1 MATST
6 GSVVKRTYGVQCQG
20 QYSLLP
26 FLTLITNVSSS
37 EMCPHQKCVYVKRG
51 KGRMSAK
58 ATVKT
63 SAFSCA
69 SYSTPPGGVLVS
81 LCPFGYVFI
90 KYFSYPLLSPPP
102 YKYRG
107 VYIRIALS
115 VFMSVHL
122 SASHPVCLPDRVCRI
137 SPEPLNHF

>member
-37 EMCPHQKCVYVKRG
+37 EMCLCKEGKREDVGQGYCENVSILLRILFYPSWGCIGITVSVWLCVHQI
-51 KGRMSAK
+51 
-58 ATVKT
+58 
-63 SAFSCA
+63 FFI
-69 SYSTPPGGVLVS
+69 PP
-81 LCPFGYVFI
+81 
-90 KYFSYPLLSPPP
+90 PLPPP

-122 SASHPVCLPDRVCRI
+122 SASHPVCLPNRVCRI